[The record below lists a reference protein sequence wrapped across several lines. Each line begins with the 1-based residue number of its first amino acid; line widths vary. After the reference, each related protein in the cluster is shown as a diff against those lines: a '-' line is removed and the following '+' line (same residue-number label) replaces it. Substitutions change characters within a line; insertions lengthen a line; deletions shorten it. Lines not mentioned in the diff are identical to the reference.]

1 MQPHSKS
8 SKNEI
13 VFFEIYR
20 INIFSSY
27 IVSIMSTNLE
37 YTYVK
42 WALQLI
48 KCFNFSSTFNEQQ
61 KLTIVLCH
69 RVKLIFMETFLYSGC
84 LLLWLL
90 CRSYSVLSCSS
101 QSSLD
106 IRVWF
111 IEGGNVDIIT
121 LLIVFHY
128 CLYVSS
134 KMSHATIMMNP
145 SLASNFKTNL
155 KQLWKKQWVFV
166 LNRSLFL

>member
-1 MQPHSKS
+1 
-8 SKNEI
+8 
-13 VFFEIYR
+13 
-20 INIFSSY
+20 
-27 IVSIMSTNLE
+27 
-37 YTYVK
+37 
-42 WALQLI
+42 
-48 KCFNFSSTFNEQQ
+48 
-61 KLTIVLCH
+61 
-69 RVKLIFMETFLYSGC
+69 METFLYSGY

-101 QSSLD
+101 QSILD

-155 KQLWKKQWVFV
+155 KQLRKKTVSICFEQKPLFIIVFYFQDFE
-166 LNRSLFL
+166 LEYHWLLRNLIGHNRTVPKVHANNQQFQINC